1 MKSNIIITGFMGTG
15 KSAVAKELA
24 RKLKMEFIDMDRIIE
39 ERRGMSI
46 ADVFAGHGEKYFREQ
61 ENKLVKELSKKEN
74 TVIAT
79 GGGTL
84 LSSDNARMLGQRG
97 QIICLYADSQTIY
110 NRVNK
115 KNNRP
120 LLKRENVLS
129 EINRLLEERKE
140 AYNNFTIKIDTTNLN
155 VQEVADKTI
164 TLLKRAWRAKG
175 EQMKEIKIKITE
187 DKEYKICIKKGIL
200 INLGEHL
207 SKTIENKRIIIIT
220 NSLVNCLYG
229 VKLLSSLKKGGF
241 NPDLIDLIEIPD
253 GEKYKSLSTAKY
265 LYDELLKRKADRTT
279 TLIALGG
286 GVIGDLTG
294 FVAATYMRGL
304 PLVHIPTTLL
314 AQVDS
319 SIGGKVAVDHLLAKN
334 IIGSFYQP
342 KAVYTDPE
350 VLQTLSDKDIKN
362 GIIEAIKIAII
373 KSPAFF
379 KWLEKNIDLL
389 IKKHRDLLC
398 ELVKEAVSLKAD
410 IVLKDPRERCLRKVL
425 NFGHSIGHVLE
436 VGAGYEDLSHGEAV
450 ALGML
455 IETKIARNR
464 GICSEEFEEKIK
476 KILSFLTSSPSSS
489 RKRESIFKDIKNIDY
504 NQFWE
509 TLSLDKKNEQ
519 GRMTFILPETLGKVS
534 LIDNISKEEVI
545 KALEEFKKEWSL

>member
-1 MKSNIIITGFMGTG
+1 
-15 KSAVAKELA
+15 
-24 RKLKMEFIDMDRIIE
+24 
-39 ERRGMSI
+39 
-46 ADVFAGHGEKYFREQ
+46 
-61 ENKLVKELSKKEN
+61 
-74 TVIAT
+74 
-79 GGGTL
+79 
-84 LSSDNARMLGQRG
+84 
-97 QIICLYADSQTIY
+97 
-110 NRVNK
+110 
-115 KNNRP
+115 
-120 LLKRENVLS
+120 
-129 EINRLLEERKE
+129 
-140 AYNNFTIKIDTTNLN
+140 
-155 VQEVADKTI
+155 
-164 TLLKRAWRAKG
+164 
-175 EQMKEIKIKITE
+175 MKEIKVKITE
-187 DKEYKICIKKGIL
+187 DKEYKVCIEKGIL

-207 SKTIENKRIIIIT
+207 SKTIGNKRIIIIT

-241 NPDLIDLIEIPD
+241 NLDLIDLIEISD

-319 SIGGKVAVDHLLAKN
+319 SIGGKVAVDHPLAKN

-362 GIIEAIKIAII
+362 GIVEAIKIAVI

-379 KWLEKNIDLL
+379 KWLEKNINQL

-410 IVLKDPRERCLRKVL
+410 IVLKDPHERGLRKVL
-425 NFGHSIGHVLE
+425 NFGHSIGHALE
-436 VGAGYEDLSHGEAV
+436 VRAGYQDLSHGEAV

-464 GICSEEFEEKIK
+464 GICSQDLEEQIK
-476 KILSFLTSSPSSS
+476 QILSFLRNQETKPEEELNVSSSPLSLSFPPPS
-489 RKRESIFKDIKNIDY
+489 MSFPRKRESIFKYIKNIDY
-504 NQFWE
+504 NKFWD
-509 TLSLDKKNEQ
+509 TLTLDKKNSQ
-519 GRMTFILPETLGKVS
+519 GKITFILPEALGKVV
-534 LIDNISKEEVI
+534 LIEDINKGEVI
-545 KALEEFKKEWSL
+545 KALEEFKKEWKLC

>member
-1 MKSNIIITGFMGTG
+1 
-15 KSAVAKELA
+15 
-24 RKLKMEFIDMDRIIE
+24 
-39 ERRGMSI
+39 
-46 ADVFAGHGEKYFREQ
+46 
-61 ENKLVKELSKKEN
+61 
-74 TVIAT
+74 
-79 GGGTL
+79 
-84 LSSDNARMLGQRG
+84 
-97 QIICLYADSQTIY
+97 
-110 NRVNK
+110 
-115 KNNRP
+115 
-120 LLKRENVLS
+120 
-129 EINRLLEERKE
+129 
-140 AYNNFTIKIDTTNLN
+140 
-155 VQEVADKTI
+155 
-164 TLLKRAWRAKG
+164 
-175 EQMKEIKIKITE
+175 MKEIKVKITE
-187 DKEYKICIKKGIL
+187 DKEYKVCIEKGIL

-207 SKTIENKRIIIIT
+207 SKTIGNKRIIIIT

-241 NPDLIDLIEIPD
+241 NLDLIDLIEIFD

-319 SIGGKVAVDHLLAKN
+319 SIGGKVAVDHPLAKN

-362 GIIEAIKIAII
+362 GIVEAIKIAVI

-379 KWLEKNIDLL
+379 KWLEKNINQL

-410 IVLKDPRERCLRKVL
+410 IVLKDPHERGLRKVL
-425 NFGHSIGHVLE
+425 NFGHSIGHALE
-436 VGAGYEDLSHGEAV
+436 VRAGYQDLSHGEAV

-464 GICSEEFEEKIK
+464 GICSQDLEEQIK
-476 KILSFLTSSPSSS
+476 QILSFLRNQETKPEEELNVSSSPPSLSFPPPS
-489 RKRESIFKDIKNIDY
+489 MSFLRKRESIFKYIKNIDY
-504 NQFWE
+504 NKFWD
-509 TLSLDKKNEQ
+509 TLTLDKKNSQ
-519 GRMTFILPETLGKVS
+519 GKITFILPEALGKVV
-534 LIDNISKEEVI
+534 LVNDINKGEVI
-545 KALEEFKKEWSL
+545 KALEEFKKEWKLC

>member
-1 MKSNIIITGFMGTG
+1 
-15 KSAVAKELA
+15 
-24 RKLKMEFIDMDRIIE
+24 
-39 ERRGMSI
+39 
-46 ADVFAGHGEKYFREQ
+46 
-61 ENKLVKELSKKEN
+61 
-74 TVIAT
+74 
-79 GGGTL
+79 
-84 LSSDNARMLGQRG
+84 
-97 QIICLYADSQTIY
+97 
-110 NRVNK
+110 
-115 KNNRP
+115 
-120 LLKRENVLS
+120 
-129 EINRLLEERKE
+129 
-140 AYNNFTIKIDTTNLN
+140 
-155 VQEVADKTI
+155 
-164 TLLKRAWRAKG
+164 
-175 EQMKEIKIKITE
+175 MKEIKIKIIE
-187 DKEYKICIKKGIL
+187 DKEYKVCIEKGIL

-207 SKTIENKRIIIIT
+207 SKTIGNKRIIIIT

-241 NPDLIDLIEIPD
+241 NLDLIDLIEISD

-319 SIGGKVAVDHLLAKN
+319 SIGGKVAVDHPLAKN

-362 GIIEAIKIAII
+362 GIVEAIKIAVI

-379 KWLEKNIDLL
+379 KWLEKNINQL

-410 IVLKDPRERCLRKVL
+410 IVLKDPHERELRKVL
-425 NFGHSIGHVLE
+425 NFGHSIGHALE
-436 VGAGYEDLSHGEAV
+436 VRAGYQDLSHGEAV

-455 IETKIARNR
+455 IETKIAWNR
-464 GICSEEFEEKIK
+464 GICSQDFEEQIK
-476 KILSFLTSSPSSS
+476 QILSFLRNQETKPEEELNVSNSPLSLSFPPPS
-489 RKRESIFKDIKNIDY
+489 MSFPRKRESIFKYIKNIDY
-504 NQFWE
+504 NKFWD
-509 TLSLDKKNEQ
+509 TLTLDKKNSQ
-519 GRMTFILPETLGKVS
+519 GKITFILPEALGKVV
-534 LIDNISKEEVI
+534 LIEDINKGEVI
-545 KALEEFKKEWSL
+545 KALEEFKKEWKLC

>member
-1 MKSNIIITGFMGTG
+1 
-15 KSAVAKELA
+15 
-24 RKLKMEFIDMDRIIE
+24 
-39 ERRGMSI
+39 
-46 ADVFAGHGEKYFREQ
+46 
-61 ENKLVKELSKKEN
+61 
-74 TVIAT
+74 
-79 GGGTL
+79 
-84 LSSDNARMLGQRG
+84 
-97 QIICLYADSQTIY
+97 
-110 NRVNK
+110 
-115 KNNRP
+115 
-120 LLKRENVLS
+120 
-129 EINRLLEERKE
+129 
-140 AYNNFTIKIDTTNLN
+140 
-155 VQEVADKTI
+155 
-164 TLLKRAWRAKG
+164 
-175 EQMKEIKIKITE
+175 MKEIKIKITE

-200 INLGEHL
+200 INLDEHL
-207 SKTIENKRIIIIT
+207 SKTIENKRVIIIT

-241 NPDLIDLIEIPD
+241 NPDLIDLIEVPD
-253 GEKYKSLSTAKY
+253 GEKYKSLSTAQY

-319 SIGGKVAVDHLLAKN
+319 SIGGKVAVDHHLAKN

-362 GIIEAIKIAII
+362 GIVEAIKIAVI
-373 KSPAFF
+373 KSPAFL
-379 KWLEKNIDLL
+379 KWIEKNIDLL

-410 IVLKDPRERCLRKVL
+410 IVLKDPWEKGLRKVL
-425 NFGHSIGHVLE
+425 NFGHSIGHALE
-436 VGAGYEDLSHGEAV
+436 VGAGYQDLSHGEAV

-455 IETKIARNR
+455 VETKIACNR
-464 GICSEEFEEKIK
+464 GMCLKEFEKQIK
-476 KILSFLTSSPSSS
+476 QILSFPPTCAVHADR
-489 RKRESIFKDIKNIDY
+489 RKRESKSLFQYIKNIDY

-509 TLSLDKKNEQ
+509 TLTLDKKNSQ
-519 GRMTFILPETLGKVS
+519 GKITFILPEALGKAV
-534 LIDNISKEEVI
+534 LIDDINKKEVI
-545 KALEEFKKEWSL
+545 EALEEFKKEWKLC